1 VARFNG
7 RRLRQLRES
16 QGLSREDLAQMAGI
30 KSGIIYKLEKEKN
43 SNPKLKT
50 LASIAKVLGV
60 PVADLI
66 LED

>member
-7 RRLRQLRES
+7 RRLREIRES
-16 QGLSREDLAQMAGI
+16 QGLSREDLAQMARL
-30 KSGIIYKLEKEKN
+30 KSGVIYKLEKGMD

-50 LASIAKVLGV
+50 LAAIANALGI
-60 PVADLI
+60 PISELI

>member
-16 QGLSREDLAQMAGI
+16 QGLSREDLAQKAVI
-30 KSGIIYKLEKEKN
+30 KSGIIYKLEKERD

-50 LASIAKVLGV
+50 LAAIANALGI
-60 PVADLI
+60 PISELI

>member
-7 RRLRQLRES
+7 RRLREIRES
-16 QGLSREDLAQMAGI
+16 QGLSREDLAQMARL
-30 KSGIIYKLEKEKN
+30 KSGVIYKLEKGMD

-50 LASIAKVLGV
+50 LAAIAKALGV
-60 PVADLI
+60 KIADLI